1 MECERKKDWVTEK
14 EEREREKAIRMTLQT
29 QKQGLWTYFNW
40 NVNMNSGI
48 RRWPFISTSV
58 LEYSLRERALYISHL
73 LFVEAGRCFC
83 IDTVFHISCFCCYG
97 YRTPTSTC
105 KGCGNGNSL
114 QISCMVKGTRSH
126 TQRHASMNI
135 FLTCWL
141 VCPGSLNRP
150 GLQHYQLPL
159 SNAIFFP

>member
-105 KGCGNGNSL
+105 KGCGNS
-114 QISCMVKGTRSH
+114 SCSINRGPTLPVYRK
-126 TQRHASMNI
+126 TQNTAP
-135 FLTCWL
+135 FCWCTYWGKTTDINKYIAIWL
-141 VCPGSLNRP
+141 
-150 GLQHYQLPL
+150 L
-159 SNAIFFP
+159 SQKQCETFYN